1 MGEGGRNTGE
11 KGEREAGSPI
21 SVPVAP
27 RKRISRIKAG
37 KGACLEVPPDV
48 ARALGLEPGAE
59 LELIADGGR
68 IEVRPNI
75 HSLSRVYIEPTTRC
89 NLACATCIRN
99 TWAEPL
105 GDMSIAVFDRL
116 VAQLMRFPHVES
128 VMFGGFGEP
137 TVHPNILHM
146 IRAVKGLGLRAEMVT
161 NGTRLDEAMLAGLM
175 ESGLDTLWVSFDGT
189 SEACFEGIREGAD
202 YGHVVAS
209 LRRLRELN
217 VTGPRGIE
225 VGISFVVMK
234 RNIDDLRRID
244 RLIEAVGASRVSVS
258 NVLPYSAAMEREMVC
273 GLAVSLETFSAVPGK
288 AEVSLP
294 RLDINNLTKDAVFEL
309 LRGYD
314 NLTLMGNPVRTEIKS
329 CRFIRERCT
338 FVRWDGKLSPCMGLL
353 HDHTTYLNGNE
364 RKIEAYR
371 VGDVARDDLLDVWNS
386 EEYRAFREKV
396 DAFDFSP
403 CHACGGCNHL
413 EANREDC
420 FGSSFPACG
429 GCLWAQGVI
438 QCP

>member
-1 MGEGGRNTGE
+1 MGEGGRNYGE
-11 KGEREAGSPI
+11 KGESERGSSALSRNGAG
-21 SVPVAP
+21 
-27 RKRISRIKAG
+27 KRSFRVGAG
-37 KGACLEVPPDV
+37 KGGRLEVHPDA
-48 ARALGLEPGAE
+48 ARKLGLEPGAE
-59 LELIADGGR
+59 LEFIFDGGR
-68 IEVRPNI
+68 VEVRPNI
-75 HSLSRVYIEPTTRC
+75 HSLSRLYIEPTTRC
-89 NLACATCIRN
+89 NLNCATCIRN

-105 GDMSIAVFDRL
+105 GDMELSVFDRL
-116 VAQLMRFPHVES
+116 MTQLKRFPHIES

-137 TVHPNILHM
+137 TVHPDILNM
-146 IRAVKGLGLRAEMVT
+146 IAAVKGLGLRVEMVT
-161 NGTRLDEAMLAGLM
+161 NGTRLDDTMLAGLAK
-175 ESGLDTLWVSFDGT
+175 SGLDTLWVSFDGT

-202 YGHVVAS
+202 YGRVVSS
-209 LRRLRELN
+209 LKRLRELN
-217 VTGPRGIE
+217 ANGPRGIE

-234 RNIDDLRRID
+234 RNIEDLRRID

-258 NVLPYSAAMEREMVC
+258 NVLPYSADMEREMVC

-288 AEVSLP
+288 AEISLP
-294 RLDINNLTKDAVFEL
+294 RLDINNLTKDAIFEL

-329 CRFIRERCT
+329 CRFIRERCA
-338 FVRWDGKLSPCMGLL
+338 FVRWDGKVSPCMGLL
-353 HDHTTYLNGNE
+353 HNHTTYLNGNE

-371 VGDVARDDLLDVWNS
+371 VGDVSRDDLLEVWNS

>member
-1 MGEGGRNTGE
+1 MGEGGRNYGE
-11 KGEREAGSPI
+11 KGEPETGSAAPSSAGS
-21 SVPVAP
+21 
-27 RKRISRIKAG
+27 RKGRFRARSG
-37 KGACLEVPPDV
+37 KGGRLDV
-48 ARALGLEPGAE
+48 SPELARKLGLEPGATIE
-59 LELIADGGR
+59 IVTEGGR
-68 IEVRPNI
+68 VEVHPNI
-75 HSLSRVYIEPTTRC
+75 HSLSRLYIEPTSRC

-99 TWAEPL
+99 TWSEPL
-105 GDMSIAVFDRL
+105 GDMRPAVFDRL
-116 VAQLMRFPHVES
+116 VAQLKRFPHLES

-137 TVHPNILHM
+137 TAHPDILQM
-146 IRAVKGLGLRAEMVT
+146 IAAVKGLKLRAEMVT
-161 NGTRLDEAMLAGLM
+161 NGTRLDDAMLAGLM
-175 ESGLDTLWVSFDGT
+175 KSGLDTRWVSFDGT

-202 YGHVVAS
+202 YGRVVRS
-209 LRRLRELN
+209 LKRLREMN
-217 VTGPRGIE
+217 AKGPRAIE

-234 RNIDDLRRID
+234 RNIEDLRRID

-258 NVLPYSAAMEREMVC
+258 NVLPYSSDMEREMVC
-273 GLAVSLETFSAVPGK
+273 GLAVSLETFAAVPGK

-294 RLDINNLTKDAVFEL
+294 RLDINNLTKGTIFEL

-314 NLTLMGNPVRTEIKS
+314 NLTLMGNPIRTEIKS

-338 FVRWDGKLSPCMGLL
+338 FVRWDGKVAPCMGLL

-364 RKIEAYR
+364 RKIEAYL
-371 VGDVARDDLLDVWNS
+371 VGDAARGDLFEAWNS

-396 DAFDFSP
+396 NAFDFSP

-413 EANREDC
+413 ERNREDC
-420 FGSSFPACG
+420 FGSTFPACG

>member
-1 MGEGGRNTGE
+1 MGEGGRNYTE
-11 KGEREAGSPI
+11 KGETEAGSPD
-21 SVPVAP
+21 SGPVVS
-27 RKRISRIKAG
+27 RKKSFRIKAG
-37 KGACLEVPPDV
+37 KGACLDVPPDV
-48 ARALGLEPGAE
+48 ARKLGLEAGAE
-59 LELIADGGR
+59 LELLIDGR
-68 IEVRPNI
+68 IELRPNI
-75 HSLSRVYIEPTTRC
+75 HSLSRVYVEPTSRC
-89 NLACATCIRN
+89 NLTCATCIRN

-105 GDMSIAVFDRL
+105 GDMDPAVFHRL
-116 VAQLMRFPHVES
+116 MTQLKRFPHIES

-137 TVHPNILHM
+137 TVHPDILSM
-146 IRAVKGLGLRAEMVT
+146 IAAVKGLGLRAEMVT
-161 NGTRLDEAMLAGLM
+161 NGTRLDDVMLGGLI
-175 ESGLDTLWVSFDGT
+175 ESRLDTLWVSFDGA

-202 YGHVVAS
+202 YGRVVSS
-209 LRRLRELN
+209 LKRLREMN
-217 VTGPRGIE
+217 AKSPHRIE
-225 VGISFVVMK
+225 VGIAFVVMK

-244 RLIEAVGASRVSVS
+244 RLIEAVGANRVSVS
-258 NVLPYSAAMEREMVC
+258 NVLPYSAEMEREMIC
-273 GLAVSLETFSAVPGK
+273 GLAVSLETFSSVPGK
-288 AEVSLP
+288 TEISLP
-294 RLDINNLTKDAVFEL
+294 RLDINNLTKDAIFEL

-329 CRFIRERCT
+329 CRFIRERCA
-338 FVRWDGKLSPCMGLL
+338 FVRWDGKISPCMGLL

-364 RKIEAYR
+364 RKIEAY
-371 VGDVARDDLLDVWNS
+371 VLGDVMRSDIFDIWS
-386 EEYRAFREKV
+386 SKEYREFREKV

>member
-1 MGEGGRNTGE
+1 MGEGGRNYGE
-11 KGEREAGSPI
+11 KGEHERGS
-21 SVPVAP
+21 SAFSRAAV
-27 RKRISRIKAG
+27 RKPSFRLKAG
-37 KGACLEVPPDV
+37 KGACLDVPPDV
-48 ARALGLEPGAE
+48 ARKLGLEPGAE
-59 LELIADGGR
+59 LEFIFDGGR
-68 IEVRPNI
+68 VEVRPNI

-89 NLACATCIRN
+89 NLACGTCIRN
-99 TWAEPL
+99 TWREPL
-105 GDMSIAVFDRL
+105 GDMDIAVFDRL
-116 VAQLMRFPHVES
+116 VTQLKKFPHVES

-137 TVHPNILHM
+137 TVHQDILTM
-146 IRAVKGLGLRAEMVT
+146 IAAVKGLGLRAEMVT
-161 NGTRLDEAMLAGLM
+161 NGTRLDGALLSGLM
-175 ESGLDTLWVSFDGT
+175 TSGLDTLWVSFDGT

-202 YGHVVAS
+202 YGRVVAS
-209 LRRLRELN
+209 LKGLREMN
-217 VTGPRGIE
+217 AKGPRAIELGIA
-225 VGISFVVMK
+225 FVVMK
-234 RNIDDLRRID
+234 RNIGDLRRID

-258 NVLPYSAAMEREMVC
+258 NVLPYSADMEREMVC

-288 AEVSLP
+288 AEISLP

-329 CRFIRERCT
+329 CRFIRGRCT
-338 FVRWDGKLSPCMGLL
+338 FVRWDGKVSPCMGLL

-364 RKIEAYR
+364 RRIEAYAA
-371 VGDVARDDLLDVWNS
+371 GDVVRDGLFEAWNS
-386 EEYRAFREKV
+386 EEYRAFRNKV

-413 EANREDC
+413 ENNREDC